1 MLDSQFERARDRW
14 WRDLPKEIRDTSICR
29 ADLEQLLRFAHGFLD
44 HGSPESLAE
53 LEVAS
58 YRLARSMESR
68 WGRDGMLRWLRDG
81 LVCALASSRAPADLD
96 AERLGRLVG
105 RVSDAAWSAHGELLE
120 ATVQQSQQE
129 RIQQELRLAK
139 RIQEQLLP
147 RDVPTVPGYDIAGRV
162 LPAEAIG
169 GDYWSCR
176 SYPEDGIVTFKLA
189 DITGHGVAAATLV
202 AAVKFISGGYYR
214 GAKTAALV
222 MERTNTVLV
231 RETPHE
237 VLVTM
242 VYGWLYPFSNEMSVV
257 NAGHS
262 PVLHWHDGRVRTIP
276 PTGVALALMETR
288 YREVRL
294 EMALG
299 DVFLTCSDGVTA
311 PDAQHA
317 LGEDWVRDRLQELHQ
332 QPAAEI
338 VAEIITRALAEYGS
352 PLDDMSV
359 LVVKRTD

>member
-1 MLDSQFERARDRW
+1 M
-14 WRDLPKEIRDTSICR
+14 PNEIRGAVVGRSE
-29 ADLEQLLRFAHGFLD
+29 LQQFLRCVYGFLNA
-44 HGSPESLAE
+44 GAPEALAE
-53 LEVAS
+53 VEVAS
-58 YRLARSMESR
+58 FRLARALERR

-81 LVCALASSRAPADLD
+81 LVTAVAAGQSGAEVDP
-96 AERLGRLVG
+96 ERLGRLVA
-105 RVSDAAWSAHGELLE
+105 RVSDAAWAAHDELLE
-120 ATVQQSQQE
+120 AAVQRGQQD
-129 RIQQELRLAK
+129 RIGQELRLAK
-139 RIQEQLLP
+139 RIQERLLP
-147 RDVPTVPGYDIAGRV
+147 RDVPTVPGYDIAGKLV
-162 LPAEAIG
+162 PAEAIG

-176 SYPEDGIVTFKLA
+176 QYPEDGIVTFKLA
-189 DITGHGVAAATLV
+189 DITGHGIAAATLV

-242 VYGWLYPFSNEMSVV
+242 VYGWLYPYSNEMSVV

-262 PVLHWHDGRVRTIP
+262 PVLHWHDGRIRDIP

-299 DVFLTCSDGVTA
+299 DVFLTCSDGVTE

-317 LGEDWVRDRLQELHQ
+317 LGEEWVRDRLQELHE
-332 QPAAEI
+332 QPAAAI
-338 VAEIITRALAEYGS
+338 AAEIIVRALAEYGS

-359 LVVKRTD
+359 LVVKRIE